1 MKKIKLDLDAL
12 SVETFS
18 VEAAPPAR
26 GTVAGH
32 ADTEDVTC
40 GTCRGFSCGDG
51 NSACVCWPV
60 YPSGNSCYN
69 ACDTNWTGAD
79 YPSCAPNANCGGSY
93 NGACETLIC

>member
-26 GTVAGH
+26 GTVAGQ

-40 GTCRGFSCGDG
+40 PGTCDFSCGDR

-60 YPSGNSCYN
+60 YPSDNSCYN
-69 ACDTNWTGAD
+69 ACDTNWTEGGYA
-79 YPSCAPNANCGGSY
+79 SCAANESCGMSC
-93 NGACETLIC
+93 NGCNTQIC